1 MDAQIF
7 NALKVW
13 SVLTSLHL
21 MWEPCV
27 VLVHL
32 DSLEMVK
39 SVQVNYSIQ
48 LFYAVQ

>member
-13 SVLTSLHL
+13 SALTSLHL
-21 MWEPCV
+21 MWEQCV
-27 VLVHL
+27 GLVHL

-39 SVQVNYSIQ
+39 NAQVNS
-48 LFYAVQ
+48 L